1 VNKMKVILLK
11 DVKGKGKK
19 GDIINISDGYARN
32 YLFPRK
38 LAEEATQ
45 NSINI
50 LNKQKEKERK
60 LKLAEIEKAQKLA
73 ESLKGKELKIIAKA
87 GENGKLFG
95 AITNKDIANEI
106 NKKFNLNIDK
116 KKVFIN
122 TIKLLGAYDVEL
134 KLYPDISTKVKVIVE
149 KQ

>member
-1 VNKMKVILLK
+1 MKVILLK

-32 YLFPRK
+32 YLFPRN

-45 NSINI
+45 TSVNI

-60 LKLAEIEKAQKLA
+60 LKLQEIEKAQKLA

-116 KKVFIN
+116 KKVVIN
-122 TIKLLGAYDVEL
+122 TIKLLGAYDVEI
-134 KLYPDISTKVKVIVE
+134 KLYPDVSTKVKVIVE